1 MTLAALAKAVTS
13 NRLLPWCVANCRKRK
28 PDEAVAR
35 LWERSTLSQRI
46 RFHNALNLYPLAWR
60 IQYRGPLCMIDPS
73 PRDMLGYR
81 IRPQKRATTVVEI
94 FAKGPSGTVTAR
106 FVNDTCT
113 AATWRLVGCDPPPFA
128 KLLAMGRR

>member
-1 MTLAALAKAVTS
+1 MTLSALAKAVTS

-46 RFHNALNLYPLAWR
+46 RFHNALNLYPLPWKIAYCGSLKL
-60 IQYRGPLCMIDPS
+60 IEPG
-73 PRDMLGYR
+73 PRDILGYR
-81 IRPQKRATTVVEI
+81 IRPQKRATTVVELY
-94 FAKGPSGTVTAR
+94 ARGSGGTVTAR

-113 AATWRLVGCDPPPFA
+113 AATWQLVDCEPPPFA
-128 KLLAMGRR
+128 KLLTMGRR